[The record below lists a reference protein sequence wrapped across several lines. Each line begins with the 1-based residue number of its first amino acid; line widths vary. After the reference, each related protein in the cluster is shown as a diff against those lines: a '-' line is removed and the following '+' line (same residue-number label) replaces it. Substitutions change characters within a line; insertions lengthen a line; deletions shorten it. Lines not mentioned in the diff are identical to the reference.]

1 MVTKELN
8 KGEIYIIRN
17 KANGKGYVGQA
28 RKYVSINNN
37 KWGTEARWKSH
48 VSEAF
53 SGTKDHCVLLNS
65 AIRKYGSDGFEV
77 TKICDCLLT
86 EMDEL
91 EKKYIVEYNTLVPN
105 GYNMTK
111 GGQAKKTDSDATK
124 QTKKDANAARG
135 AHNEKTKERISKGQ
149 IGNRRNVK
157 KRKHEEDAD
166 LPKYIVAIRKDGVV
180 TDYTMKC
187 FPIGINTKEY
197 ISKSFTVIGN
207 DREKAKQE
215 AIAYL
220 EELKEKYKYVEETVK
235 QNKLENEKKLA
246 VDKRIEKHNASID
259 SEYIKVIVE
268 DSKILGYAVEGLV
281 DKDGNPISRREF
293 TDKTNRWNLDRAHKY
308 VSDVKKLIDGGAQED
323 WTNMKPSKR
332 NNAHDEKLP
341 PFIKPIFDQ
350 GELRGYKVAS
360 FPLKTETGVTKVTI
374 PFTQRKY
381 SLKENKEAAHVYV
394 LDLMK
399 QNDEFDAKHPVQ
411 PPVEPTEPP
420 PPTDLNDI
428 YLVRNKQ
435 NGKAYIGSV
444 KQYLYNETKPYGWEK
459 QWKRNLKEYNKEDT
473 KNSPKL
479 YEAMRES
486 GPDAFE
492 IVKLAECTDADAKQ
506 MRVDYIKEY
515 DSIFPNGYNLRDGS
529 GNISEETLKKMT
541 GNKKITD
548 EFKKRVSNI
557 HLGRRDDKQVRKH
570 PEDNDLP
577 KYITAKRKDGKIIGY
592 QVLKFPIGK
601 TKAEYIN
608 KLFKNLH
615 DPKKGLESALAYLE
629 ELKHKYLNDD
639 NSFKTNED
647 S

>member
-1 MVTKELN
+1 MASKELN

-37 KWGTEARWKSH
+37 KWGSEARWKSH

-77 TKICDCLLT
+77 SKICDCLLT

-91 EKKYIVEYNTLVPN
+91 EKKYIAEYNTLTPN

-111 GGQAKKTDSDATK
+111 GGQTNKTDSDSTK
-124 QTKKDANAARG
+124 QNKKEANAVRG
-135 AHNEKTKERISKGQ
+135 SHDEKTKEKISKGQ
-149 IGNRRNVK
+149 LGNRRNVK
-157 KRKHEEDAD
+157 KRKYEEDAD
-166 LPKYIVAIRKDGVV
+166 LPKYIVAVRKGSVV
-180 TDYTMKC
+180 TDYVLKC
-187 FPIGINTKEY
+187 FPIGIEQKEY
-197 ISKSFTVIGN
+197 ISKSFSIIGSK
-207 DREKAKQE
+207 REEAKQE

-220 EELKEKYKYVEETVK
+220 EELKQKYQHIEEAVK
-235 QNKLENEKKLA
+235 QNKLANEKKLA
-246 VDKRIEKHNASID
+246 VDIRIEKHNASID

-281 DKDGNPISRREF
+281 DKDGNPIPSREF
-293 TDKTNRWNLDRAHKY
+293 IDKTNRWNLDRAHKY
-308 VSDVKKLIDGGAQED
+308 VSDVKKLVDGGAQKD
-323 WTNMKPSKR
+323 WSNMKSSKR

-341 PFIKPIFDQ
+341 PFIKPVFDQ
-350 GELRGYKVAS
+350 GELKGYKVAS
-360 FPLKTETGVTKVTI
+360 FPLKTETGMTKVTI

-399 QNDEFDAKHPVQ
+399 QNDEFDAKHPTQPQ
-411 PPVEPTEPP
+411 PPTSP
-420 PPTDLNDI
+420 PPTNLIDI

-444 KQYLYNETKPYGWEK
+444 KQYLYNGTKPYGWEK

-473 KNSPKL
+473 KNCPKL
-479 YEAMRES
+479 NEAMRES

-492 IVKLAECTDADAKQ
+492 IVKLAECTEADARQ
-506 MRVDYIKEY
+506 RRSDYIKEY

-548 EFKKRVSNI
+548 EFKKKVSSI

-577 KYITAKRKDGKIIGY
+577 KYITAKRKDGQIIGY

-601 TKAEYIN
+601 TKAEYIT
-608 KLFKNLH
+608 KLFKSLH
-615 DPKKGLESALAYLE
+615 DPKKGLESAMAYLE
-629 ELKHKYLNDD
+629 ELKQKYDD